1 MNVNQVYSLLTNINQ
16 QMFGEKSIAVEDLT
30 GIISMGKTVLST
42 DSNKENFCNVLA
54 DRIGTTILRTLDL
67 ELEFPNLLRN
77 SYEWGAIIQKIN
89 IQPFTAKQQ
98 KAWNVGDDD
107 FTPNNFAI
115 DKPVITQTFFTGA
128 NAWEYDVTIPDT
140 MLKTAFTNAQAFGA
154 FIDGIMSAM
163 SDSMTIDLNN
173 MAYAC
178 INNFVAEKMVAGNGI
193 IDVLSGYNAQA
204 GKSYTSL
211 TDAIDDK
218 EFYRYVAVVMRNVIK
233 HMGRPSKLY
242 NTGSMVRATA
252 RDNMNILVNSA
263 FWSGFEAYLSADTF
277 HDELVRFDG
286 FREFVTLQ
294 ATGTTI
300 PTIANDTEI
309 HVKTSTPATGQTT
322 GTEVHAQGIIAILT
336 DREAMG
342 IGYDDRFTAVDRNNR
357 NRYTNYTSG
366 ATIQYFNDLSE
377 NGVVLCAIG
386 TSVTLNKS
394 TLTFAN
400 SSAEAQSVTA
410 TTNPAGATVTWKSSN
425 EEVATV
431 SSGTVTPVGAGT
443 CEITASITVQGVTKV
458 ASCGVTVGSSVT
470 KSKSSK

>member
-1 MNVNQVYSLLTNINQ
+1 MNVNQVYSLLSNINQ

-42 DSNKENFCNVLA
+42 DSNKEQFCNVLA

-140 MLKTAFTNAQAFGA
+140 MLKTAFTNAQSFGA

-242 NTGSMVRATA
+242 NTGNMVRATA
-252 RDNMNILVNSA
+252 RDNMNVLVNSA

-277 HDELVRFDG
+277 HDELVRLDG

-294 ATGTTI
+294 STGTTI

>member
-1 MNVNQVYSLLTNINQ
+1 MNVNQVYSLLSNINQ

-42 DSNKENFCNVLA
+42 DSNKEQFCNVLA

-277 HDELVRFDG
+277 HDELVSLDG

-300 PTIANDTEI
+300 PTIENDTEI

-366 ATIQYFNDLSE
+366 ATLQYFNDLSE

-400 SSAEAQSVTA
+400 SSAEAQSVSA
-410 TTNPAGATVTWKSSN
+410 TTNPAGATVTWSSSN

-431 SSGTVTPVGAGT
+431 SSGTVTPIGAGT
-443 CEITASITVQGVTKV
+443 CEITASITVQGVTKI
-458 ASCGVTVGSSVT
+458 AKCAVTVGSSNS
-470 KSKSSK
+470 KSKK

>member
-1 MNVNQVYSLLTNINQ
+1 MKVNQVYSLLSNINQ
-16 QMFGEKSIAVEDLT
+16 QMFGDKAIAVEDLT

-42 DSNKENFCNVLA
+42 DENKDLFLGVLA

-77 SYEWGAIIQKIN
+77 SYEWGCIISKIN

-98 KAWNVGDDD
+98 KAWNVGDND

-115 DKPVITQTFFTGA
+115 DKPVVTQTFFTDA

-173 MAYAC
+173 MSYAC

-193 IDVLSGYNAQA
+193 IDVLAGYNTQA
-204 GKSYTSL
+204 GKTYGSL
-211 TDAIDDK
+211 QEASDDK
-218 EFYRYVAVVMRNVIK
+218 EFYRYVAVVMRNIIK

-242 NTGSMVRATA
+242 NTGGMVRATA
-252 RDNMNILVNSA
+252 RDNMNILVNSS

-277 HDELVRFDG
+277 HDEMVRLDG

-309 HVKTSTPATGQTT
+309 HVKTSSVAEGQST
-322 GTEVHAQGIIAILT
+322 GTEVSAVGIIAILT

-366 ATIQYFNDLSE
+366 ATVQYFNDLSE
-377 NGVVLCAIG
+377 NGVILCAVG
-386 TSVTLNKS
+386 SSLSLDKT

-400 SSAEAQSVTA
+400 SSADAQTVTA
-410 TTNPAGATVTWKSSN
+410 TVKPTGSTVTWKSSD

-431 SSGTVTPVGAGT
+431 SGGVVSPEGAGT
-443 CEITASITVQGVTKV
+443 CTITASITVQGVTTTKTV
-458 ASCGVTVGSSVT
+458 AVTVGSEA
-470 KSKSSK
+470 KSTRSK